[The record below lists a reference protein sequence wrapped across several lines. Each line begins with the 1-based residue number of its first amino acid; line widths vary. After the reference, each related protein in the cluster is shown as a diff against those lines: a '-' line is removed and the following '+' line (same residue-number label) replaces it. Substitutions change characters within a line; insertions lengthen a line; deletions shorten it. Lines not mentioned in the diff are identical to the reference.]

1 MADEQAEEFDE
12 EGEGE
17 GGKSR
22 KKLYIIIGA
31 VVLLLIL
38 AAVPF
43 LMMGGDEE
51 GEEEENTEDEVVEE
65 DTGPKIP
72 QYYAI
77 PAKKEPGMTIT
88 MEPGSKFRQ
97 AQMSFRIFTYS
108 SELVEYLKKNDP
120 MIRHHILNTLSTAD
134 TANFL
139 DKAGREN
146 LQQDLKQAL
155 VDVLGKSSNEEDQK
169 LADKLENVYFHT
181 FILQ

>member
-1 MADEQAEEFDE
+1 MADEKAEEF
-12 EGEGE
+12 GEDGEAE
-17 GGKSR
+17 GGKSK
-22 KKLYIIIGA
+22 KKLFIIIGA
-31 VVLLLIL
+31 VVLLLIG

-51 GEEEENTEDEVVEE
+51 TEESENAEEEVVEE

-72 QYYAI
+72 QYHAI
-77 PAKKEPGMTIT
+77 PGKKEPGMIIT
-88 MEPGSKFRQ
+88 MAPGTKFRQ

-134 TANFL
+134 NAKFL
-139 DKAGREN
+139 DKAGREE
-146 LQQDLKQAL
+146 LQKELKQAL
-155 VDVLGKSSNEEDQK
+155 VDVLANSANEEEKK
-169 LADKLENVYFHT
+169 LADKLENVYFNS